1 MIGTLRRLARLFD
14 PESGRAV
21 ILPFDHGMA
30 EGLTPGME
38 NIPAILGKVHEHRVQ
53 GVVLNKGLARSL
65 GPAAHPSVRLLVNL
79 SAGTKHGLPSWNKS
93 LVCNATEAHRLGADA
108 VAVHVNIGND
118 LEDRMLTDLGLATD
132 EAHQLGLPV
141 MAVVYARGGQ
151 IVNELDP
158 ALVGHCIRL
167 GAEMGA
173 DLVCAPYS
181 GDRDSFAAAVA
192 CSPAPVLVAGGPVQ
206 PDFPSFLRMVGE
218 AVSAGAMGAAIG
230 RNVFQHAEPLA
241 ALAELCGL
249 VHSGGAK
256 EA

>member
-14 PESGRAV
+14 GESGRAV

-30 EGLTPGME
+30 EGLAPGLSR
-38 NIPAILGKVHEHRVQ
+38 IPEILEKVHEHRVQ

-65 GPAAHPSVRLLVNL
+65 GSRLHPSMRLLVNL
-79 SAGTKHGLPSWNKS
+79 SAGTKHGLPPWNES
-93 LVCNATEAHRLGADA
+93 LVCSVAEAHRLGADA
-108 VAVHVNIGND
+108 VAVRVNIGND
-118 LEDRMLTDLGLATD
+118 LEDRMLTDLGLVTD

-141 MAVVYARGGQ
+141 MAVIYARGGQ

-158 ALVGHCIRL
+158 TLVGHCIRL

-181 GDRDSFAAAVA
+181 GDRDSYAAAVA
-192 CSPAPVLVAGGPVQ
+192 ASPAPVLVAGGPVQ
-206 PDFPSFLRMVGE
+206 PDFPSFLHMLE
-218 AVSAGAMGAAIG
+218 QAMSAGAMGVAIG
-230 RNVFQHAEPLA
+230 RNVFQHADPLA
-241 ALAELCGL
+241 AVAELCQA
-249 VHSGGAK
+249 VHSPGTK

>member
-14 PESGRAV
+14 GESGRAV

-30 EGLTPGME
+30 EGLVPGLAGVPE
-38 NIPAILGKVHEHRVQ
+38 ILTKVHEHRVQ
-53 GVVLNKGLARSL
+53 GVVLGKGLARSL
-65 GPAAHPSVRLLVNL
+65 GPTVHPSMRLLVNL
-79 SAGTKHGLPSWNKS
+79 SAGTKHGLPAWNKS
-93 LVCNATEAHRLGADA
+93 VVCNASEAHRLGADA
-108 VAVHVNIGND
+108 VVVHVNIGND
-118 LEDRMLTDLGLATD
+118 MEDRMLTDLGLVTD

-158 ALVGHCIRL
+158 TLVGHSIRL

-173 DLVCAPYS
+173 DLVCAPYT

-192 CSPAPVLVAGGPVQ
+192 ASPAPVLVAGGPAQ
-206 PDFPSFLRMVGE
+206 PDYESFLRMLDE
-218 AVSAGAMGAAIG
+218 ALSAGAMGAAIG
-230 RNVFQHAEPLA
+230 RNVFQHAEPMRA
-241 ALAELCGL
+241 VAELCAL
-249 VHSGGAK
+249 VHSGGVK